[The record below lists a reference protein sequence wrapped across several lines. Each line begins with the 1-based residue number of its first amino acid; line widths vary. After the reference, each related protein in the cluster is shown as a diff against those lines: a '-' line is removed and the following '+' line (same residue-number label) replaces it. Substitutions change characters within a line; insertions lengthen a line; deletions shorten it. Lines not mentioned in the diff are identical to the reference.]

1 MKENMAAIKD
11 DKLQKREVDRS
22 QKTINIKTRIK
33 INKNRF
39 VQSYIYTIGLVKFP
53 FFYYGLIYLLLAVKI
68 RI

>member
-33 INKNRF
+33 INKNRLI
-39 VQSYIYTIGLVKFP
+39 QSYIYTIELVKFLFLLRTDIP
-53 FFYYGLIYLLLAVKI
+53 FASG
-68 RI
+68 